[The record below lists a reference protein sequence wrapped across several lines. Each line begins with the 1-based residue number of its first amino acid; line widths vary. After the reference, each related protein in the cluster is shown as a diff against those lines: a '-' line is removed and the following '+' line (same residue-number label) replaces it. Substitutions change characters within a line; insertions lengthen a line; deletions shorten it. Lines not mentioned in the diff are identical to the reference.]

1 MEGLTYLHTIAGG
14 GGLISGAVACFARK
28 GSLWHRRAG
37 NLFLVTMLPMAL
49 TGAYLAYFKPE
60 FVSVIAGLLTAYLV
74 ATSWSTARRPAQTSK
89 AFDIVALAVA
99 AATTALAVY
108 WGWQAVAS
116 DDGMLH
122 GFPAPVYF
130 VFAAIAGLAA
140 VLDLRF
146 VIARGLRG
154 TARISR
160 HLWRMLTALFIAA
173 TSFFIGQMDEL
184 PVAMQRIEFLVIPPI
199 LTLVYLLFWSVRVWF
214 VKPGRP
220 ARDQQAVRGMKS

>member
-130 VFAAIAGLAA
+130 VFAAIA
-140 VLDLRF
+140 
-146 VIARGLRG
+146 RGLRG